1 MSECVCVR
9 VDVHACVGLDVCT
22 ADNLKYD
29 AHERCTICLKVDG
42 WIVRWLDAWASMCMC
57 VCL

>member
-1 MSECVCVR
+1 MCVR